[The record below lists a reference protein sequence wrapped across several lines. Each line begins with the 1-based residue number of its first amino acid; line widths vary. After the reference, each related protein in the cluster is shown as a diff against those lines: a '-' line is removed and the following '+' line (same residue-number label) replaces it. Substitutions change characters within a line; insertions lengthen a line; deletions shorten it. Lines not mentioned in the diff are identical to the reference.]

1 MASSKLNVASM
12 MADVALSSREM
23 SYAFKLKTACG
34 IGTCFLYG
42 TEDGFFFV
50 SAAHLLK
57 GIHTGEIAYLEHES
71 GWRQTTITS
80 VKLHPDGHDVAV
92 FTSDLVI
99 EGEPEFDNRLLVMPG
114 QAVKFVGFP
123 HGLTGNYPSPSGFLT
138 PLVRSA
144 HFSGVV
150 QHNKLLL
157 HVLDGF
163 NNPGYSGGAV
173 YCCGDDGEAK
183 LFGVISSYRYEAE
196 NHSRIYKKTPEG
208 DYEPIPDYIV
218 RLNSGMIY
226 MTGIGECRDLFSSI
240 KIYQPRKDEA

>member
-1 MASSKLNVASM
+1 

-23 SYAFKLKTACG
+23 SYAFKIKTSSG

-42 TEDGFFFV
+42 TEKGFFFV
-50 SAAHLLK
+50 TAAHLLSS
-57 GIHTGEIAYLEHES
+57 IHEGENAYLEHQT
-71 GWRQTTITS
+71 GWRQIEITS
-80 VKLHPDGHDVAV
+80 VKLHPDGHDIAV
-92 FTSDLVI
+92 FTTDQFI
-99 EGEPEFDNRLLVMPG
+99 EGEPEFDNHLLVMPG

-123 HGLTGNYPSPSGFLT
+123 HGLTGNYPSESGFLT

-144 HFSGVV
+144 HFSGVI
-150 QHNKLLL
+150 QHNSLIL

-173 YCCGDDGEAK
+173 YCCGEDGEAK

-196 NHSRIYKKTPEG
+196 NHSRIYKKAPNG
-208 DYEPIPDYIV
+208 DYQPVPDYMV

-226 MTGIGECRDLFSSI
+226 MTGIGQCRELFSTI
-240 KIYQPRKDEA
+240 ETYQPRKNQEGRV